1 MAVQALTGSAKQAS
15 FSTPPILGVLTTNP
29 RRGYSAPSGGQN
41 RGVPAR
47 GHDPLVAVEER
58 LGLGPVRAT
67 SSQKPRSPRA
77 KAPWSRPERAS
88 SIEGSLTIASSSLPS
103 DIPTSIRRRLPASCS
118 SKA

>member
-1 MAVQALTGSAKQAS
+1 MAVQALTGVGKTSPVFNTTDIRRFDNS
-15 FSTPPILGVLTTNP
+15 PPTGLLRP
-29 RRGYSAPSGGQN
+29 FRGQN